1 MNIDTRQLRAFLTV
15 AECGSFTRAAGRLHL
30 SQPALTVQIRRLEEQ
45 LDLRLFDRNTRSV
58 ALTRAGAELVPTLAR
73 ILADLDGAL
82 SDARDLSALRRGV
95 VRLAVLPSFASGI
108 LPEIIAAF
116 RQKRPQI
123 DFMLRDVIASG
134 VEKLLIEG
142 EVDIG
147 LMGGPVGHP
156 DIEVLF
162 RSRDHMHVVFPA
174 GHALEELETIGLAE
188 IARFPLILMDAATS
202 VRRVVDAAFAEAG
215 IMPDRSAEVIYMT
228 TAVGMVRAGLGVA
241 ILPGSAME
249 VRAVE
254 SLRSRRIEAQALS
267 RQIAI
272 VRRRGRSVPAASA
285 LFLEALQAA
294 LPPA

>member
-45 LDLRLFDRNTRSV
+45 LGLRLFDRNTRSV
-58 ALTRAGAELVPTLAR
+58 ALTGAGAELVPRLAR

-82 SDARDLSALRRGV
+82 SDARDLTALRRGV

-116 RQKRPQI
+116 RDERPQI
-123 DFMLRDVIASG
+123 DFLLRDVIASG
-134 VEKLLIEG
+134 VERLLLDG

-147 LMGGPVGHP
+147 LMGGPIGHP
-156 DIEVLF
+156 DIEIAF
-162 RSRDHMHVVFPA
+162 RSRDHMHAVFPA
-174 GHALEELETIGLAE
+174 GHPLERVRSLGLAE
-188 IARFPLILMDAATS
+188 LARFPLILMDAATS
-202 VRRVVDAAFAEAG
+202 VRRVVDTAFAGAG
-215 IMPDRSAEVIYMT
+215 IAPLRSAEVIYMT

-254 SLRSRRIEAQALS
+254 SLRSRRIESEALS
-267 RQIAI
+267 REISI
-272 VRRRGRSVPAASA
+272 VRRRGRSIPAASA
-285 LFLEALQAA
+285 LFLEALQQA
-294 LPPA
+294 LPSA